1 VSIHFD
7 DEFLVC
13 EMSAEMSST
22 KEQGYFAADTRL
34 VSGYRLK
41 LGGKAPVL
49 LNGAAVAD
57 HSARFEFTNP
67 PIVGADGK
75 ELREHSI
82 HLRLDRTVGPGVHE
96 DYDVTNYGRERIV
109 VDLEVSIESDFADL
123 FDVKA
128 DRPIRRGSIHGD
140 WDEKAGILTTRYQ
153 NGTFD
158 RSFVAEVHHAGSP
171 PEFANGGLL
180 FRLALEPKGSWH
192 LCLWW
197 TPVIDGEERRVVRP
211 CGELLAADTP
221 GEADRRR
228 WLGEATVFE
237 TSNPNVTAALR
248 QAVED
253 LAALRLHRHDEL
265 AAAATDDDPNA
276 WVPAAGIP
284 WFVSLFG
291 RDALTVSFQTL
302 AVSPRFALGSLRALA
317 VLQAD
322 SCDDDRD
329 MQPGKIEHEIRHG
342 ELAALHL
349 VPHTPYYGTH
359 DATTLFVL
367 VAALAWRWHGDA
379 DELAA
384 VRPHV
389 ERALEW
395 IDRDG
400 DIDGDGLQEYRTRAP
415 NGYYN
420 QGW

>member
-1 VSIHFD
+1 MEVSVGPPVVLIHFN

-82 HLRLDRTVGPGVHE
+82 HLRLDRTIGPGVHE
-96 DYDVTNYGRERIV
+96 DYDVTNHGRERIV

-171 PEFANGGLL
+171 PDFANGGLL

-211 CGELLAADTP
+211 CDELLAADTP
-221 GEADRRR
+221 GGAARRR

-302 AVSPRFALGSLRALA
+302 AVSPRFALGSLRRARRAPGRQLRRRPRHATRQDRARDTPRRARRAPSRPAHPVLRHARRDDALRPRRRARLALA
-317 VLQAD
+317 RR
-322 SCDDDRD
+322 CR
-329 MQPGKIEHEIRHG
+329 
-342 ELAALHL
+342 
-349 VPHTPYYGTH
+349 
-359 DATTLFVL
+359 
-367 VAALAWRWHGDA
+367 
-379 DELAA
+379 
-384 VRPHV
+384 
-389 ERALEW
+389 
-395 IDRDG
+395 
-400 DIDGDGLQEYRTRAP
+400 RTRRGPSPRRA
-415 NGYYN
+415 GARVD
-420 QGW
+420 